1 MTNLLF
7 RVELKRFKRIKYNL
21 LFQINEN
28 DGHFE
33 DEASE
38 VIAATEDF
46 VEAAI
51 GDVGKIVFAENVQSP
66 LGLDLKAAF
75 CKTLS
80 TNRHGARLL
89 TIAVYFL
96 PKLAT
101 T

>member
-1 MTNLLF
+1 
-7 RVELKRFKRIKYNL
+7 

-66 LGLDLKAAF
+66 LGLDLKAAI
-75 CKTLS
+75 CKALS
-80 TNRHGARLL
+80 ANRHRVRLL
-89 TIAVYFL
+89 TITVYFL
-96 PKLAT
+96 PKHENNIR
-101 T
+101 